1 VVDDEGVALGWIDA
15 DGMRRHRDGASLSDN
30 MNAVGSQFRP
40 GGNLSQALDAALS
53 SPSSMGI
60 AVDHEGKVIGGILA
74 TDVLAVVEARR
85 LV

>member
-1 VVDDEGVALGWIDA
+1 MSDI
-15 DGMRRHRDGASLSDN
+15 LS
-30 MNAVGSQFRP
+30 AVGAQFRP

-60 AVDHEGKVIGGILA
+60 AVDHEGKIVGGILA

-85 LV
+85 RA